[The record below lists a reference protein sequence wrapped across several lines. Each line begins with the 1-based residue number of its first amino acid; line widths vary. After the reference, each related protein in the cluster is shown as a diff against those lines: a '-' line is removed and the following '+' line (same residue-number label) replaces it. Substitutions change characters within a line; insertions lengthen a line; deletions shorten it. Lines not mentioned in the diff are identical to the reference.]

1 MPPEEEDMPTRR
13 RFIGASMACAFSPS
27 PFGRVANAQ
36 AWPTR
41 YVRLIVPFPPG
52 GGTDAVARI
61 LSVRLSEV
69 WGQQVVIE
77 NKGGAGS
84 NIGNDAAAHADP
96 DGYTML
102 LGTLP
107 LAVNRYMFNSLNY
120 DSITDLAPVTM
131 ICNYPN
137 LMMVPNSSPVKSV
150 KEFIDFAKANRG
162 KITFGS
168 SGIGTS
174 PHLAGE
180 LFKRMA
186 GIEMTHVPYR
196 GAGPAMNDLIPGRIT
211 MMFNTAGASIPQ
223 ARAGNVRALGVS
235 SLERFPSAPDFPT
248 VAEMGLPGFEVI
260 SWYGFF
266 VPVKTPA
273 AIIKKMHDDTVAVLA
288 EPATK
293 ARLEQLG
300 VAVIGSTPEVMA
312 AKLKAE
318 TEMWGPIIKAAGIKG
333 DE

>member
-1 MPPEEEDMPTRR
+1 MPTRR
-13 RFIGASMACAFSPS
+13 HFIGASMASALAPS
-27 PFGRVANAQ
+27 LASRAGYAQ
-36 AWPTR
+36 AWPSR

-61 LSVRLSEV
+61 VSVRLSEG

-84 NIGNDAAAHADP
+84 NIGNDAAAHAEP

-107 LAVNRYMFNSLNY
+107 LAVNRYLFNSLNY
-120 DSITDLAPVTM
+120 DSIADLAPVTM
-131 ICNYPN
+131 ICNFPN

-150 KEFIDFAKANRG
+150 KELIDYAKANRG

-223 ARAGNVRALGVS
+223 VRAGNVRALGVS
-235 SLERFPSAPDFPT
+235 SAERFPSAPEFPT
-248 VAEMGLPGFEVI
+248 VAEMGLPGFDVL

-273 AIIKKMHDDTVAVLA
+273 AIVKKMHDDTVAILA
-288 EPATK
+288 EPAVK
-293 ARLEQLG
+293 ARLEGLG
-300 VAVIGSTPEVMA
+300 VAVIGSTPEVLA

-318 TEMWGPIIKAAGIKG
+318 TEMCGPIIKAAGIRG
-333 DE
+333 EDL

>member
-1 MPPEEEDMPTRR
+1 MISRR
-13 RFIGASMACAFSPS
+13 SVIELAAAATLARGLVGRASAQTWPS
-27 PFGRVANAQ
+27 
-36 AWPTR
+36 R

-84 NIGNDAAAHADP
+84 NIGNDAVAHSEP

-102 LGTLP
+102 LGTLS
-107 LAVNRYMFNSLNY
+107 LAVNRYLFSSLNY

-131 ICNYPN
+131 ICNFPN
-137 LMMVPNSSPVKSV
+137 FMVVPNSSPVKSV
-150 KEFIDFAKANRG
+150 REFIAYAKANRG
-162 KITFGS
+162 NITFGS

-180 LFKRMA
+180 LFKRLA

-196 GAGPAMNDLIPGRIT
+196 GAGPAMNDLIPGRIS
-211 MMFNTAGASIPQ
+211 MMFNTVGALMPQ
-223 ARAGNVRALGVS
+223 VRAGTVRALGVS
-235 SLERFPSAPDFPT
+235 SAERFPSAPEFPT
-248 VAEMGLPGFEVI
+248 VAEMGLPGFDVL

-273 AIIKKMHDDTVAVLA
+273 TILKKMHDDTVAVLA
-288 EPATK
+288 EPAIK

-300 VAVIGSTPEVMA
+300 LAVIGSTPEVLA

-318 TEMWGPIIKAAGIKG
+318 TELWGPIIKAAGIRG
-333 DE
+333 EE

>member
-1 MPPEEEDMPTRR
+1 VITRR
-13 RFIGASMACAFSPS
+13 HSIKLGISSLILSGLRHAAF
-27 PFGRVANAQ
+27 AQ
-36 AWPTR
+36 AWPSR
-41 YVRLIVPFPPG
+41 YIRLIVPFPPG
-52 GGTDAVARI
+52 GGTDGVSRI
-61 LSVRLSEV
+61 LSARLSEV

-84 NIGNDAAAHADP
+84 NIGNEAAARAEP

-107 LAVNRYMFNSLNY
+107 LAVNRYLFTSLNY

-131 ICNYPN
+131 ICNFPN

-150 KEFIDFAKANRG
+150 KEFIDYAKANRG

-211 MMFNTAGASIPQ
+211 MMFNTAGATIPHV
-223 ARAGNVRALGVS
+223 RAGSVRALGVS
-235 SLERFPSAPDFPT
+235 SAERFPSAPEFPT
-248 VAEMGLPGFEVI
+248 VAESGLPGFEVM

-273 AIIKKMHDDTVAVLA
+273 VIVKKMHDDTVAVLA

-333 DE
+333 EE

>member
-1 MPPEEEDMPTRR
+1 MISRR
-13 RFIGASMACAFSPS
+13 HLLRMTAASVAAPALASSAFAQGWPS
-27 PFGRVANAQ
+27 
-36 AWPTR
+36 R

-84 NIGNDAAAHADP
+84 NIGNEAAARSEP

-107 LAVNRYMFNSLNY
+107 LAVNRYLFSSLGY
-120 DSITDLAPVTM
+120 DSVTDLAPVTM

-150 KEFIDFAKANRG
+150 KEFIDYAKANRG

-223 ARAGNVRALGVS
+223 VRSGNVRALGVS
-235 SLERFPSAPDFPT
+235 SAERFPSAPEFPT

-266 VPVKTPA
+266 VPVRTPA
-273 AIIKKMHDDTVAVLA
+273 AIVKKMHDDTVAVLA

-318 TEMWGPIIKAAGIKG
+318 TEMWGPIIKAAGIRS
-333 DE
+333 EE

>member
-1 MPPEEEDMPTRR
+1 LIMPALSRH
-13 RFIGASMACAFSPS
+13 AF
-27 PFGRVANAQ
+27 AQ
-36 AWPTR
+36 AWPSR
-41 YVRLIVPFPPG
+41 YIRLIVPFPPG
-52 GGTDAVARI
+52 GGTDGVSRI
-61 LSVRLSEV
+61 LSARLSEL

-84 NIGNDAAAHADP
+84 NIGNEAAARAEP

-107 LAVNRYMFNSLNY
+107 LAVNRYLFNSLNY

-137 LMMVPNSSPVKSV
+137 LMLVPNSSPVKSV
-150 KEFIDFAKANRG
+150 REFIDYAKANRG
-162 KITFGS
+162 TITFGS

-196 GAGPAMNDLIPGRIT
+196 GAGPAMNDLIPGRIS

-223 ARAGNVRALGVS
+223 VRAGNVRALGVS
-235 SLERFPSAPDFPT
+235 SAERFPSAPEFPT
-248 VAEMGLPGFEVI
+248 VAEMGLPGFDVM

-266 VPVKTPA
+266 VPVRTPA
-273 AIIKKMHDDTVAVLA
+273 AIVRKMHDDTVAILA
-288 EPATK
+288 EPAVRG
-293 ARLEQLG
+293 RLEQLG

-312 AKLKAE
+312 AKLKAV
-318 TEMWGPIIKAAGIKG
+318 TEMWVPIIKAAGIKG
-333 DE
+333 EDCCENTIQGSIRCPIVGASS